1 LDGKNPIAASVRY
14 AELPVGTTFTSRG
27 IALRLFLS
35 CWLIYSLH
43 FASNIVREVYA
54 AVALGDHLSFRLDD
68 YAGMHDDIFEIEGR
82 GWHHGANPGAS
93 MIAAMPYALARPL
106 IDRIVERTNQR
117 RAESADSPPTYNA
130 PDVEARELFREAW
143 NRGYDIK
150 LGLAALVMQWFCMA
164 PLSAAGVVL
173 MFFAL
178 IPLLKSDRRALWF
191 ALLYAF
197 GTPVFY
203 RTGFINHNMMLG
215 HFAFAAFL
223 LLWNY
228 RDRLPWSP
236 ETRLALAGFAAGLG
250 VLLDYSGGILLLG
263 LFFYSAYRWIRPGEA
278 SKARIVTLTAIRFGL
293 GALGPVAILW
303 FYQWQ
308 SFGHPFYPGQHW
320 MAPVEWMDLGY
331 QGFSLP
337 RRDLLQMLLVDHRFG
352 LFVSCPLFLVALAAP
367 LVHRARTR
375 PGAVTLATPELVFL
389 LATSTVLWL
398 FFGAVAYTRLQFV
411 TGVRYLAPLFPFLFL
426 LAMVALTRL
435 PVVLVRLIAVGSI
448 TLAWSMAM
456 YRDVERGWGVLDPVF
471 EILLGGP
478 RLPILTRLS
487 RIEGLFGEGFLFGP
501 SPLPLFALATAI
513 LFVIWMPWKQSARN
527 GAG

>member
-1 LDGKNPIAASVRY
+1 
-14 AELPVGTTFTSRG
+14 
-27 IALRLFLS
+27 
-35 CWLIYSLH
+35 
-43 FASNIVREVYA
+43 
-54 AVALGDHLSFRLDD
+54 
-68 YAGMHDDIFEIEGR
+68 MHDDFFEVEGR

-93 MIAAMPYALARPL
+93 MIAAIPYALARPAVN
-106 IDRIVERTNQR
+106 RVVTRTNRR
-117 RAESADSPPTYNA
+117 RADQNEPPPAYNA
-130 PDVEARELFREAW
+130 PNVEDRELFRKAW

-178 IPLLKSDRRALWF
+178 IPLLNSDQRALWF

-203 RTGFINHNMMLG
+203 RTGFLNHNMMLG

-228 RDRLPWSP
+228 RERLPCSP
-236 ETRLALAGFAAGLG
+236 ATRLTLAGFAAGLG
-250 VLLDYSGGILLLG
+250 VLLDYSGGILLLA
-263 LFFYSAYRWIRPGEA
+263 LFFYSTYRRIKSGEA
-278 SKARIVTLTAIRFGL
+278 SAARMVISTAIRFGF
-293 GALGPVAILW
+293 GALGPVALLW

-337 RRDLLQMLLVDHRFG
+337 RWDLLQMLLVDHRFG
-352 LFVSCPLFLVALAAP
+352 LFISCPFFLVALAAP
-367 LVHRARTR
+367 FFHRAGTR
-375 PGAVTLATPELVFL
+375 PGAVTFATPELVFL
-389 LATSTVLWL
+389 LVTSTVLWL

-426 LAMVALTRL
+426 LAMAALTRL
-435 PVVLVRLIAVGSI
+435 PVILVRLIAIASV

-478 RLPILTRLS
+478 RLPILTRLA

-501 SPLPLFALATAI
+501 SPLPLFALAGAI
-513 LFVIWMPWKQSARN
+513 LFVIWMPWKQSAQNAAR
-527 GAG
+527 